1 MWRRRIYCDFV
12 TTKELHVTDLK
23 ELERRMDGAL
33 KTLHHEFAGLRTGR
47 ASPNLLDMI
56 TVDAYGSPTPLNQ
69 VGNVT
74 APEPRMLSVTVWDK
88 SMVKAVEKAIRE
100 SNLGLNPAV
109 DGSLIRV
116 PIPPL
121 SEERRKEM
129 VKVAGKYTEAAKV
142 AVRNVRRD
150 GMDALKASEK
160 KGDIS
165 EDEHRKKS
173 DQIQKLTDDF
183 VKKID
188 EALVV
193 KEKDI
198 MSV

>member
-1 MWRRRIYCDFV
+1 MLANL
-12 TTKELHVTDLK
+12 TQ
-23 ELERRMDGAL
+23 RMESAL
-33 KTLHHEFAGLRTGR
+33 KALSTELSGLRTGR
-47 ASPNLLDMI
+47 ASTNLLEHVQ
-56 TVDAYGSPTPLNQ
+56 VDAYGSMLPLNQ

-74 APEPRMLSVTVWDK
+74 APEARMLMVSVWDK

-100 SNLGLNPAV
+100 SDLNLNPAV
-109 DGSLIRV
+109 DGQTIRV
-116 PIPPL
+116 PIPAP

-129 VKVAGKYTEAAKV
+129 VKIAHKYAENSKV

-150 GMDALKASEK
+150 GMDELKKQEK
-160 KGDIS
+160 EKQIS
-165 EDEHRKKS
+165 EDEQRKQA

-188 EALVV
+188 ELLAV

-198 MSV
+198 LAV